1 MNKTLIFVA
10 ITMLLVGI
18 GIGYLLTPESVQVRV
33 ESSDAGE
40 SDAEI
45 LFYRNPMNPEIT
57 SPVPAQD
64 SMGMDYIPVY
74 KDGATSEAPGTVV
87 IDPVVVQNIGVRTA
101 RVQKKDFARS
111 IRAVG
116 RVDVN
121 EERITR
127 LHPKVEG
134 WVEEIFI
141 DKSGETI
148 KLDEI
153 LIDIYSPKLVASQEE
168 YLLALSGLQSL
179 GNSPIEEVRQG
190 AEDLVKSARDRLEF
204 LDVPEHQIHE
214 LEERGEV
221 KKSLHIHSPVAG
233 TVISVGARR
242 GQHITPMTELYQITD
257 LSEVW
262 VYADVYDYELP
273 WVKVGDAVEMT
284 LASLPG
290 ETFTGV
296 LSYIYPY
303 AESRTRT
310 TRVRIVFDNE
320 DLKLRPEM
328 LADVTIHAD
337 RQEDVLVIPSEAVV
351 RSGSET
357 QVFVEL
363 GDGKFEPRVVQL
375 GVSSTREIV
384 VLSGVANGEAVVTS
398 AQFLI
403 DSESKLKEATAK
415 MLGEPDQE
423 MMEHHDHD

>member
-415 MLGEPDQE
+415 MLGEPGQE